1 MSSKQIVN
9 KKGNKMINTK
19 EELLLVKKN
28 DKEMDIV
35 DYKIMSMVISKINNN
50 LKLTE
55 VKNKD
60 WEIEITKEELLLYLE
75 LKDLN
80 FTNFKNRIS
89 NLLKKQLEYTEDLE
103 TKKPKFTIINIL
115 TYGIYDGKK
124 LILEINSGLIN
135 FFVELERLSKKELI
149 ESYSDKILKEYNK

>member
-1 MSSKQIVN
+1 MNSKQIVN

-103 TKKPKFTIINIL
+103 TKKPK
-115 TYGIYDGKK
+115 
-124 LILEINSGLIN
+124 LEINSGLIN

>member
-1 MSSKQIVN
+1 MSSKQIVS
-9 KKGNKMINTK
+9 KKEKKMISKK
-19 EELLLVKKN
+19 ELSLIEKN

-124 LILEINSGLIN
+124 LILKINSGLIN